1 MACSDGGFHFEDRPD
16 GWRAGLFDVLEG
28 LGAVVHAVTTRL
40 GPNLSPEVTPGDRAA
55 GQIARALGLNALA
68 YARQVHG
75 DRVLPVR
82 EGDLAGDADALITN
96 EPSLG
101 LMGRSADCPIVLLA
115 DPVSGAVGMAH
126 ASWRGTAARI
136 AMKLVAAMAG
146 HYRVDLSRM
155 VGCICPSAGPCCYE
169 VGADMAAEA
178 RQSGSPGESSALA
191 DCAPGRWWPGA
202 ERFFP
207 ERGGKTYFD
216 LWSAN
221 VYQLVRAGLC
231 ASNVHVAGV
240 CTICRNDLLPS
251 YRVEGAAAGRFAAV
265 IARR

>member
-1 MACSDGGFHFEDRPD
+1 MSPCSDGGFHFEDRPG
-16 GWRAGLFDVLEG
+16 GWRVGLFDVLAG
-28 LGAVVHAVTTRL
+28 LDSVAHAVTTRL
-40 GPNLSPEVTPGDRAA
+40 GPEVPPQVTAADPAA
-55 GQIARALGLNALA
+55 GQIARALGLTGLA

-82 EGDLAGDADALITN
+82 DGDLAGDADALVTN
-96 EPSLG
+96 EASLG
-101 LMGRSADCPIVLLA
+101 LMGRSADCPIILLA

-126 ASWRGTAARI
+126 ASWRGTVARI

-169 VGADMAAEA
+169 VGPDVVAQA
-178 RQSGSPGESSALA
+178 RGS
-191 DCAPGRWWPGA
+191 GA
-202 ERFFP
+202 ELFLP
-207 ERGGKTYFD
+207 VQDGKTCFD

-221 VYQLVRAGLC
+221 AHQLVRAGLS
-231 ASNVHVAGV
+231 APNVHVAGI
-240 CTICRNDLLPS
+240 CTICRNDLFPS

-265 IARR
+265 IAHR